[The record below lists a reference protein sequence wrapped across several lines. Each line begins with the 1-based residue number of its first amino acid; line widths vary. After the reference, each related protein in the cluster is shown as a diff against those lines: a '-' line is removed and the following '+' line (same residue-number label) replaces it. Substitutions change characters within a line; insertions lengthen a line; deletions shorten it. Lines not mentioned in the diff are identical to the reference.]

1 MEYMEKTKKKNSF
14 LIVLKVLGIILLSVI
29 AVILL
34 WLAFSALDKKKASD
48 VIPSDFSVYIR
59 TDSVWNSAEPLLDL
73 QAVEILLANPS
84 LSSARTMFLNFRSS
98 SLRNN
103 FFVKMALKRRVDLSV
118 YENSSYLAV
127 LDLGFL
133 SGVTR
138 IFPLAYKTGKIQIPY
153 FTQFSNSDLGY
164 YYVYATDQVKVYI
177 KPRKNFVFITS
188 DLDLLK
194 KACSLQ
200 CASEYSEKS
209 IETVNSRLKE
219 PFMIAVDGKKLS
231 KMIKLNSKSE
241 EIQNAFLD
249 YIFNHLSSDNLSR
262 IKFGISDTDISL
274 RADFNFEADEEFLNH
289 PIGNIISK
297 NSTTPSTLTRLSQNV
312 QYYTLINASS
322 LEEIKNAAFS
332 AIPERVNIE
341 SIWKTA
347 DGASKMLFG
356 LGLNEVLFSWTGGE
370 YALCG
375 IEGKSEPVFVAKIED
390 EEKRQY
396 IFENILSSAILK
408 SNDSL
413 LIDGVRLPRIEIPQA
428 LQNVLNVFGINL
440 PKPYYLVKDGFIY
453 FSQSPENL
461 VTMNA
466 VRKNSFRLVNSEN
479 WKRISEN
486 QSSTSTLSLFYN
498 LERSVPFFLKDN
510 STFAN
515 ILKLY
520 HIGRFDVSSKNS
532 VLSFEL
538 DATSIKTTDSKI
550 LPGFPIALG
559 SGKKSTIKKSNSLNS
574 NNLYFLEGDKI
585 HAFNTFSLEDICY
598 QVDGAKWLETVSVS
612 SKVKGEVW
620 VVTQNGTIF
629 LFDKDLNVVPNFP
642 VVAQVPVS
650 SPVSYGSGLV
660 YVPENES
667 YLISVDEKGVVS
679 KIEVDFE
686 NVISSPATDSRGIAL
701 YDKSFF
707 GELIYLKD
715 KKLSS
720 VPVLGIGFGSPQI
733 ADFGKYRA
741 VCFLTQ
747 GGNLF
752 VAPISSDEISESS
765 LEQYTL
771 ECVFNLNVKIA
782 KKHGGA
788 NIVALS
794 EDGNLYSIDIFASSK
809 LASQDDGSDSTLSEF
824 PHVKIPY
831 FTAKTGFISVTD
843 YDGDGED
850 EIFVCGDGNMI
861 YGFKNNLNMLEGFPV
876 SGYGNVVFM
885 DVNGDNKKD
894 CITLSLDNKLYAYK
908 IE

>member
-1 MEYMEKTKKKNSF
+1 MEQTKKKNVP
-14 LIVLKVLGIILLSVI
+14 LAILKVFGIILLSIIV
-29 AVILL
+29 VILL
-34 WLAFSALDKKKASD
+34 WVAFSALDRKKASAA
-48 VIPSDFSVYIR
+48 IPSDFSVYVR
-59 TDSVWNSAEPLLDL
+59 TDSVWDSAEPLLDL

-103 FFVKMALKRRVDLSV
+103 FFVKMALRRRIDLSV

-127 LDLGFL
+127 LDLGEL
-133 SGVTR
+133 SSVTR
-138 IFPLAYKTGKIQIPY
+138 LFPLAYKTGKIQIPY
-153 FTQFSNSDLGY
+153 FTQFPNEDLGF
-164 YYVYATDQVKVYI
+164 YYVYAKDQVKIYV
-177 KPRKNFVFITS
+177 KPKKNFVFVTS
-188 DLDLLK
+188 DFDLLK

-209 IETVNSRLKE
+209 IETVNSRLTE
-219 PFMIAVDGKKLS
+219 PFMIAVDGKKLTNL
-231 KMIKLNSKSE
+231 IKQNSKTG

-262 IKFGISDTDISL
+262 INFGISDTDISL
-274 RADFNFEADEEFLNH
+274 RADFNFESDEEFQQH
-289 PIGNIISK
+289 PMGNIISK
-297 NSTTPSTLTRLSQNV
+297 NSTTPSILTRLSQNV

-332 AIPERVNIE
+332 AVPQKINID

-356 LGLNEVLFSWTGGE
+356 MGLDEVLFSWTGGE

-375 IEGKSEPVFVAKIED
+375 IEGKSEPVFVAKIQD

-396 IFENILSSAILK
+396 IFDNILASAIFK

-428 LQNVLNVFGINL
+428 LQNVLTVFGINL

-498 LERSVPFFLKDN
+498 LERSVPFFLKNN

-538 DATSIKTTDSKI
+538 DATSIKTTDSKT
-550 LPGFPIALG
+550 LPGFPVALG
-559 SGKKSTIKKSNSLNS
+559 SEKKSMLKKSQSPNS
-574 NNLYFLEGDKI
+574 NQVYFLEGDKI

-598 QVDGAKWLETVSVS
+598 EVEGVKWIETAAYS
-612 SKVKGEVW
+612 SKSKGDLW
-620 VVTQNGTIF
+620 VMTQNGTVY
-629 LFDKDLNVVPNFP
+629 LFDKDLNVMPNFP
-642 VVAQVPVS
+642 VLASVALSAPVANGTS
-650 SPVSYGSGLV
+650 LI
-660 YVPENES
+660 YVPENENNLVS
-667 YLISVDEKGVVS
+667 IDEKGAVS
-679 KIEVDFE
+679 KIEVGFE
-686 NVISSPATDSRGIAL
+686 NVVSSPATNSKGIAL

-715 KKLSS
+715 KKISS

-741 VCFLTQ
+741 ICFLTQ
-747 GGNLF
+747 SGDLF
-752 VAPISSDEISESS
+752 VSQISSEEISEQN
-765 LEQYTL
+765 LQQFTL
-771 ECVFNLNVKIA
+771 EGVFNLNVKIA
-782 KKHGGA
+782 KTHGGSK
-788 NIVALS
+788 IVALS
-794 EDGNLYSIDIFASSK
+794 EDGNLYSIDIFDIGVPVDEA
-809 LASQDDGSDSTLSEF
+809 QGQEIMEF

-831 FTAKTGFISVTD
+831 FTAKTGYVTVTD

-861 YGFKNNLNMLEGFPV
+861 YGFKNDLNMMEGFPV
-876 SGYGNVVFM
+876 SGYGNVVFI

-894 CITLSLDNKLYAYK
+894 CLTLSLDNKLYAYK